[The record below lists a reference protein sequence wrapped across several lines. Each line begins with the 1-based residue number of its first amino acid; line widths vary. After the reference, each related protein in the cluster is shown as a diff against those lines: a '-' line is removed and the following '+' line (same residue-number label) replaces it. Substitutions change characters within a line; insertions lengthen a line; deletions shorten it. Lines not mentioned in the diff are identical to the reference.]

1 MSPYRSPS
9 PFQDSEPGDALLSS
23 SISLGEISAISVP
36 VPGPASEFKPR
47 KGDIILLQTEHMC
60 PTETNG
66 KTACRAC
73 YEKAAELLKKLR
85 AEIGG
90 NKAVKSDVQAA
101 AKAGVEISFPEDESI
116 SAILGGGLGTFS
128 LSTKKALFDEALF
141 GLDSMSALLY
151 IKAVAERETEGSVV
165 DVIREVER
173 LGLLHSDQGD
183 GDEGAYDHTVGGESG
198 GQMSGFILINVYNDL
213 SGDGQAYLQMHELGD
228 NDNDHQ
234 GDLDVLFSGAGF

>member
-23 SISLGEISAISVP
+23 SISLGEISAVSIP
-36 VPGPASEFKPR
+36 APGPAIGFKPR
-47 KGDIILLQTEHMC
+47 KGDIILLKTEHMC

-101 AKAGVEISFPEDESI
+101 AKAGVEISFPENESN
-116 SAILGGGLGTFS
+116 SAIPGGGLGTFS

-141 GLDSMSALLY
+141 ALDSMSA
-151 IKAVAERETEGSVV
+151 S
-165 DVIREVER
+165 
-173 LGLLHSDQGD
+173 
-183 GDEGAYDHTVGGESG
+183 DHTAGGEFG

-213 SGDGQAYLQMHELGD
+213 SGDGQAFLQMHELGD

-234 GDLDVLFSGAGF
+234 GDLDVLFSGAGFF